1 MSDDVRAR
9 PLSLTV
15 HEMPRPET
23 ALDETG
29 RRTRRGRWLMLMV
42 MLACAAPVLAS
53 YLTYH
58 LIRPQA
64 RTNHGVLIDPMR
76 ELPPAAALPLQDL
89 QGRAVDPRSLKD
101 QWLLVV
107 VADGDC
113 DAACE
118 RLLYA
123 QRQLRESLGREKERL
138 DRVWFV
144 TGEAPPRAALL
155 PALEGAQVLRVPREA
170 LGRWL
175 RPAEGQPL
183 SAHLYVVDPM
193 GQWMM
198 RFPAEFEPAKAKRDL
213 DRLLRASSS
222 WDRAGR
228 DPAIVGDGAA
238 R

>member
-1 MSDDVRAR
+1 MTDDARAR
-9 PLSLTV
+9 PLTLAV
-15 HEMPRPET
+15 HGLPSPEA
-23 ALDETG
+23 ALRSAD
-29 RRTRRGRWLMLMV
+29 RRTRLGRLKMLLV
-42 MLACAAPVLAS
+42 LLACASPVIAS
-53 YLTYH
+53 YFTYH
-58 LIRPQA
+58 VLRPQA
-64 RTNHGVLIDPMR
+64 RTNHGELIAPMR
-76 ELPPAAALPLQDL
+76 ELPAAAALPLQDL
-89 QGRAVDPRSLKD
+89 QGRAVDPRTLKD

-138 DRVWFV
+138 DRVWFI

-213 DRLLRASSS
+213 DRLLRAASS
-222 WDRAGR
+222 WDREGR
-228 DPAIVGDGAA
+228 DPVIVGDGAA